1 MEIAISL
8 LCISDYDAVM
18 ELWNQCEGIG
28 LSEADSRESI
38 QAYLHRN
45 SGMSFIASSGD
56 GAVIGAILAG
66 HDGRRGY
73 LHHLAVHPSHRRKG
87 IGGRLVEHALAALK
101 GAGIGK
107 VHLFIFNTNT
117 SGLAF
122 WEASGWKLR
131 NDIAIVSKTIESS

>member
-1 MEIAISL
+1 MEIAISTL
-8 LCISDYDAVM
+8 RINDYNAVM
-18 ELWNQCEGIG
+18 ALWNQCDGIG

-38 QAYLHRN
+38 QAYLDRN
-45 SGMSFIASSGD
+45 PGMSFIASAGD
-56 GAVIGAILAG
+56 GAALGAILAG

-101 GAGIGK
+101 EAGIGK

-131 NDIAIVSKTIESS
+131 TDIAIVSKTIESC